1 MPDQT
6 ARHLN
11 ARDVDALLATIEAGS
26 LTNAA
31 QQLRISQ
38 LAISRSIANV
48 EHALGAALVEQTP
61 RGIEPTPHGRALI
74 EIHDLHRRSRP
85 IDRGAKTGPTR
96 EGGER
101 PSHGRRE
108 VIQMAATI
116 TLTYPFSANDTAL
129 LNKLLEKTPG
139 ATPSP
144 SPLRENYFPA
154 DPAKAPFPS
163 PENSQQMV
171 FNGVIG
177 GQPYLRDQAGA
188 THQIRMLNGVPAYY
202 KMDQVVPVYQGEA
215 VGQIL
220 VRQGEV
226 YMQISSGIW
235 KHVEPNGSMYN
246 KSLPP
251 PWTTTGV
258 DGGTALPALPPMP
271 KPSAIAPGSSG
282 KVIQVGPSRAIK
294 TLSGAIPTAAA
305 GDKIQLDPDTYTD
318 TPPAWSVPLL
328 IDLGGATFNAAGKT
342 TMLARGMGLL
352 CPTADSIIQ
361 NGTITNV
368 AMDQT
373 QGQMTSAIRPDAG
386 CGYLKINNM
395 TLTNNQCGV
404 GHGGFPSVITISDS
418 NISGN
423 GLKAN
428 AGALTHNL
436 YVGSECRRLTLT
448 NVISNGTNEGHAIK
462 YRGPELIV
470 NGGTFASASGKP
482 FDMPNGAT
490 VPFKITGATILKG
503 ASDPDHG
510 ILACGE
516 ENTENGLAGG
526 TISGGSIQANCDNPA
541 ISGPGGTITVS
552 GVTLR
557 GNKIAASGGVVLVGV

>member
-1 MPDQT
+1 MTDQT

-11 ARDVDALLATIEAGS
+11 ARDLDALVATIKAGS
-26 LTNAA
+26 LINAA
-31 QQLRISQ
+31 QQLCISQ
-38 LAISRSIANV
+38 SAISRSIANV
-48 EHALGAALVEQTP
+48 EHALGAILLEQTP
-61 RGIEPTPHGRALI
+61 RGIEPTLQGRALI
-74 EIHDLHRRSRP
+74 EIHNVHRRSRQTE
-85 IDRGAKTGPTR
+85 RGAKTGPTQ
-96 EGGER
+96 EDGER
-101 PSHGRRE
+101 PSLGRRE

-116 TLTYPFSANDTAL
+116 TLTYPFSADDTAL
-129 LNKLLEKTPG
+129 LNKLLDTPG
-139 ATPSP
+139 ATLSP
-144 SPLRENYFPA
+144 SPARENYFPA

-163 PENSQQMV
+163 PENAQQMV

-177 GQPYLRDQAGA
+177 GEPYLRDQAGA
-188 THQIRMLNGVPAYY
+188 THQIRMLNGAPAYY
-202 KMDQVVPVYQGEA
+202 KMDQAFPVYQGEA

-226 YMQISSGIW
+226 YMQITSGIW
-235 KHVEPNGSMYN
+235 KHVEPNGSIYN

-251 PWTTTGV
+251 PWATTGV
-258 DGGTALPALPPMP
+258 DGGTGLPALPPMP
-271 KPSAIAPGSSG
+271 KPSAIGPGSSG
-282 KVIQVGPSRAIK
+282 KVIQVGPSRVLK
-294 TLSGAIPTAAA
+294 TLSGAIPTATA
-305 GDKIQLDPDTYTD
+305 GDKIQLDPGTYTD
-318 TPPAWSVPLL
+318 TPPAWSIPLL

-342 TMLARGMGLL
+342 ATLARGMGLL
-352 CPTADSIIQ
+352 CPAADSIIQ

-368 AMDQT
+368 AMDQG
-373 QGQMTSAIRPDAG
+373 QGQLTSAIRPDAG

-404 GHGGFPSVITISDS
+404 GHGGFPSVIAISDS

-428 AGALTHNL
+428 TGSLTHNL

-470 NGGTFASASGKP
+470 NGGTFASAPGKP

-526 TISGGSIQANCDNPA
+526 MISGGSIQANCDNPT
-541 ISGPGGTITVS
+541 ISGPSGTITLS